1 MKCIVSGNISKGKDL
16 RTVLKKLILIAEELK
31 IDLYFDNQ
39 ISKFIGKKYSTNN
52 NKSTY
57 DLLIAIGGDGTILSA
72 AQKVFK
78 TKIPILGLNIGKLGF
93 LTETSIESIK
103 DVLINIINK
112 KYFLDKRSLIE
123 IKIKNSANI
132 FYGLNEVV
140 IDKGNSS
147 RMISVETFVEK
158 EALLTFNGDG
168 VIVTTPTGSTGYSL
182 ATGGPII
189 SPSAPVIGITPISAH
204 MLTARPV
211 ILPDDKKIKIKVTS
225 KFKKA
230 RLVVDGNQEVVLNSS
245 DTIEIKKSKYSINL
259 VRQNSWSFYD
269 LLRKKLLWGFD
280 LRIISK

>member
-39 ISKFIGKKYSTNN
+39 ISKFLGKKYSTNN
-52 NKSTY
+52 NNSNY

>member
-39 ISKFIGKKYSTNN
+39 ISKFLGKKYSTNN

-123 IKIKNSANI
+123 IKIKKSANI

>member
-16 RTVLKKLILIAEELK
+16 RTVLKILILIAEELK

-39 ISKFIGKKYSTNN
+39 ISKFLGKKYSTNN
-52 NKSTY
+52 NNSTY

-158 EALLTFNGDG
+158 EALLIFNGDG

-182 ATGGPII
+182 ATGGPLI
-189 SPSAPVIGITPISAH
+189 SPSAAVIGITPISAH

>member
-39 ISKFIGKKYSTNN
+39 ISKFLGKKYSTNN
-52 NKSTY
+52 NKSNY

-123 IKIKNSANI
+123 IKIKNSPNI

-245 DTIEIKKSKYSINL
+245 DTIKIKKSKYSINL

>member
-1 MKCIVSGNISKGKDL
+1 MNCLVAGNIAKGI
-16 RTVLKKLILIAEELK
+16 VLKNAIKKLIPISKELG
-31 IDLYFDNQ
+31 IDLSFDANL
-39 ISKFIGKKYSTNN
+39 KNFVDKKYFNT
-52 NKSTY
+52 KLKY
-57 DLLIAIGGDGTILSA
+57 QFVIAIGGDGTILSV
-72 AQKVFK
+72 AQKVINSK
-78 TKIPILGLNIGKLGF
+78 VPILGLNIGKLGF
-93 LTETSIESIK
+93 LTESTIDSIK
-103 DVLINIINK
+103 LVFQNLIAG
-112 KYFLDKRSLIE
+112 KYFLDKRSLLE
-123 IKIKNSANI
+123 IKIKKNKKT
-132 FYGLNEVV
+132 FYALNEVV

-211 ILPDDKKIKIKVTS
+211 ILQDDKKIKIKVTS

>member
-39 ISKFIGKKYSTNN
+39 ISKFLGKKYSTNN

>member
-31 IDLYFDNQ
+31 IDIYFDNQ
-39 ISKFIGKKYSTNN
+39 ISKFLGKKYSTNN